1 MHTEGQTEPKKG
13 SGYFAKRL
21 KENGVTEPATEE
33 KAEPKEEQVV
43 DEAKAGQI
51 FEEST
56 KSIATMTDDA
66 SETAKLVS
74 SMRDGLERVNK
85 IAGLFSNNPL
95 CDSSGSCSY
104 DGEEFSP
111 DQNNVEPVS
120 IPDGEMTTWQAG
132 DEQKIIDMIG
142 SLSPEE
148 ISSLKLDADMIRT
161 ELKQFRDQVSKKES
175 EVLEFREKLN
185 QAKTQAQEFVT
196 HNLAMTPHSNGTSEF
211 DAVTSNQPADFESIP
226 DNSEFEKLSATRR
239 EIKDGEKKLLEL
251 RWKIKKA
258 EADYEGKKAAAEEM
272 GDLASQI
279 EKLEAKR
286 DSLQI
291 EIRKLEDQHKEPKLI
306 LRELEQKIESAKKEY
321 DERQAAK
328 QQLEDVRSVLEY
340 LKLDKDGLKLDLEQ
354 IRSKIKEAEKE
365 YQEKRAANDAL
376 EDARFTVSSL
386 RMEKGTLDGEL
397 EQLQYRIKKAE
408 KELEEKIAEKEKIG
422 EYKAVVM
429 HLKLEKESLNDE
441 IVELKSKVKRAESE
455 YQEKR
460 AAVEELHEVREILAY
475 LRPERESLKSEMT
488 QIRSKLEK
496 LEQSYDEISSKKRE
510 LQLEYDD
517 LRFKL
522 KRMESERDG
531 KSEFSRIQS

>member
-1 MHTEGQTEPKKG
+1 MHTEGQSEPKKG

-21 KENGVTEPATEE
+21 KENGATEPAKEE
-33 KAEPKEEQVV
+33 KAEPKEEQVA

-111 DQNNVEPVS
+111 DQNSVEAVS
-120 IPDGEMTTWQAG
+120 VPDSEMTTWQTG
-132 DEQKIIDMIG
+132 DEQKIMDMIG
-142 SLSPEE
+142 NLSPEE
-148 ISSLKLDADMIRT
+148 ISSLKLDAGMIST
-161 ELKQFRDQVSKKES
+161 ELEQIRDQVSKKES

-185 QAKTQAQEFVT
+185 QARMQAQEFVT
-196 HNLAMTPHSNGTSEF
+196 RGIATTPHADGVSEF
-211 DAVTSNQPADFESIP
+211 DAVTSSPPADFESIP
-226 DNSEFEKLSATRR
+226 DNGEFEKLSATRQ
-239 EIKDGEKKLLEL
+239 EIKDEERKLLEL

-272 GDLASQI
+272 GDLTSQV

-286 DSLQI
+286 DGLQI
-291 EIRKLEDQHKEPKLI
+291 EIRKLEEQHKEPKLI

-340 LKLDKDGLKLDLEQ
+340 LKLDKDGLKQDLEQ
-354 IRSKIKEAEKE
+354 IRSKIKETEKE
-365 YQEKRAANDAL
+365 YQEKKAASDAL

-408 KELEEKIAEKEKIG
+408 KDIEEKIAEKEKIG
-422 EYKAVVM
+422 EYKAIVM

-441 IVELKSKVKRAESE
+441 IVELKSKIKRAESE
-455 YQEKR
+455 YQEKK

-475 LRPERESLKSEMT
+475 LRPERESLKSEMA

-522 KRMESERDG
+522 KRMESGHAG
-531 KSEFSRIQS
+531 KDEFSRIQS